1 MLSYGII
8 NKEADTMEG
17 KTFNYNN
24 RISDIDRRAKILNQ
38 LTESYGKELTLS
50 QKYDIIKNI
59 CEIGTDL
66 LIDLHYLMMDENYA
80 N

>member
-1 MLSYGII
+1 MLSYGIM
-8 NKEADTMEG
+8 NKEAGTMEG
-17 KTFNYNN
+17 KIYSK
-24 RISDIDRRAKILNQ
+24 RLSDIDRRVKIINR

-50 QKYDIIKNI
+50 QKYIIIKDI